1 MSKQPLAKT
10 MRAPFLRAI
19 ATRAMTR
26 LRSRMRDAASALCC
40 SSLAFMGLTINE
52 TGPALKPCPRRRLFS
67 RPEPSPPST
76 IVADIVA
83 ERGVQLLRGDAGRP
97 ALHDDDAPGVVGEVG
112 GLPEGRAGGERERV
126 GRDHRVARARHVH
139 RVERADGA
147 DARRPAFALL
157 EEHRARLAARHEQ
170 RPEAQFPPQTLA
182 PFGERRVALEPPA
195 EDVLDLVLV
204 RRRRSEA
211 PEVPE
216 AETRVHEDGPRAFL
230 RRRAQVLDRRRARHA
245 VVIVGDDDGLRPRL
259 LLADEADDLI

>member
-52 TGPALKPCPRRRLFS
+52 TGPALKPSPRRRRLFC

-76 IVADIVA
+76 IFADIVA

-97 ALHDDDAPGVVGEVG
+97 ALHDDDAPGVVGEVR
-112 GLPEGRAGGERERV
+112 GLLEGRAGGERERV

-147 DARRPAFALL
+147 EARRLAAAALL

-170 RPEAQFPPQTLA
+170 RLETEFAPQTLA
-182 PFGERRVALEPPA
+182 PDRKSTRLNSSH
-195 EDVLDLVLV
+195 LVI
-204 RRRRSEA
+204 SY
-211 PEVPE
+211 
-216 AETRVHEDGPRAFL
+216 
-230 RRRAQVLDRRRARHA
+230 A
-245 VVIVGDDDGLRPRL
+245 V
-259 LLADEADDLI
+259 

>member
-52 TGPALKPCPRRRLFS
+52 TGPALKPSPRRRRLFC

-76 IVADIVA
+76 IFADIVA

-97 ALHDDDAPGVVGEVG
+97 ALHDDDAPGVVGEVR
-112 GLPEGRAGGERERV
+112 GLLEGRAGGEGERV

-147 DARRPAFALL
+147 DARGLGAALL
-157 EEHRARLAARHEQ
+157 EEHRALLAARDEERLEVQ
-170 RPEAQFPPQTLA
+170 LPAQTLA
-182 PFGERRVALEPPA
+182 PFGERLSARESLT

-211 PEVPE
+211 GEIPQ
-216 AETRVHEDGPRAFL
+216 AETRVHEDGPRAA
-230 RRRAQVLDRRRARHA
+230 RGRRAQALDHGRARHSV
-245 VVIVGDDDGLRPRL
+245 VVIGDDDGL
-259 LLADEADDLI
+259 